1 MRGVFMKEED
11 FLKLLNAVVRIA
23 KPFHKEAPDIDDM
36 NMQFADTTIDSL
48 DMLLVGLYMA
58 DVFGISDEDAKN
70 IMAKTPAELFEI
82 IKKIAQ
88 KFPEDI
94 DQAIADLK

>member
-1 MRGVFMKEED
+1 
-11 FLKLLNAVVRIA
+11 
-23 KPFHKEAPDIDDM
+23 
-36 NMQFADTTIDSL
+36 
-48 DMLLVGLYMA
+48 MLLIGLYMA
-58 DVFGISDEDAKN
+58 DVFGISEEDAKN
-70 IMAKTPAELFEI
+70 MMAKTPAELFEI